1 MAVMPWLYWL
11 HRGQRPLPQLS
22 GGVDGIFI
30 FPRWERA
37 CSRWRHAVAVTK
49 GRGKTVDP
57 TGGGAADHSSPLP
70 ISLLISIIIRKFSLG
85 SAVSQS
91 RFNQVFL
98 TQRVS
103 LLRTLERM
111 VNNHS
116 TAEDLLQE
124 TYLRVTRA
132 LGERAIDHLEPF
144 VFQTARNLALDHLR
158 ARRIQSRTL
167 LEDVPQA
174 VLQSVAA
181 PLSSAEDGA
190 HAQQLLERL
199 NVSLNQ
205 LSLRQQQ
212 IFILSR
218 LHGHSYQQIAEHLG
232 VSLST
237 VQKELKLIMAIC
249 VGVADRLNH

>member
-1 MAVMPWLYWL
+1 M
-11 HRGQRPLPQLS
+11 
-22 GGVDGIFI
+22 
-30 FPRWERA
+30 
-37 CSRWRHAVAVTK
+37 
-49 GRGKTVDP
+49 
-57 TGGGAADHSSPLP
+57 
-70 ISLLISIIIRKFSLG
+70 
-85 SAVSQS
+85 SQS
-91 RFNQVFL
+91 HFNQVFL

-132 LGERAIDHLEPF
+132 LSERTVEHLEPF

-158 ARRIQSRTL
+158 ARRIQSRTVV
-167 LEDVPQA
+167 EDVPNE
-174 VLQSVAA
+174 VIEGVAS
-181 PLSSAEDGA
+181 PLSTPEEA
-190 HAQQLLERL
+190 HHAAQLLERL
-199 NVSLNQ
+199 SVSLSQ
-205 LSLRQQQ
+205 LSARQQR

-218 LHGHSYQQIAEHLG
+218 LHGCSYQEIAEELD

-249 VGVADRLNH
+249 IGVADRLNRP